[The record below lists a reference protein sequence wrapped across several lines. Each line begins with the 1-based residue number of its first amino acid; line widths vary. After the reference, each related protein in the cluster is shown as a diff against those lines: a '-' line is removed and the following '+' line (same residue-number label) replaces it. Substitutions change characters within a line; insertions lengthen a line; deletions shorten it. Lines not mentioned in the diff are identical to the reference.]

1 MAPRYPAA
9 NTFGTFLKTMNDFK
23 EARSLSK
30 TAAMVDAKDVLR
42 VVELLSESGG
52 SAPLRDVLE
61 RSNLGR
67 DGFLRLL
74 QSEMSRDLFR
84 QRENGDTVELE
95 LTTLGR
101 QFAA

>member
-9 NTFGTFLKTMNDFK
+9 NTFGTFLKTMNDFE
-23 EARSLSK
+23 EARGQSK
-30 TAAMVDAKDVLR
+30 AAAPVDVKDVLR
-42 VVELLSESGG
+42 VIELLSETGG
-52 SAPLRDVLE
+52 RAPLRDILDK
-61 RSNLGR
+61 SDLGR

-84 QRENGDTVELE
+84 QRETGDTVELE